1 MAKAAKASDGGDA
14 ARAGDER
21 LDREAWIAAGLD
33 ALEEGGTDA
42 VSASALAKR
51 LGVTRG
57 SFYWHFASRDELLRA
72 VLERWERDHSDAV
85 LDALAA
91 VADPRERLRLLLDA
105 ATSKPPSLFIRL
117 LAAQTREPL
126 AAEILNRSR
135 GRRVDFLARAFR
147 DTGLAPAAARRR
159 ALAVYAAYVGLA
171 QLVSADET
179 LLAGRERS
187 AFARELAAMLV
198 PPHAP

>member
-1 MAKAAKASDGGDA
+1 MANA
-14 ARAGDER
+14 ARQER
-21 LDREAWIAAGLD
+21 LDRETWIAAGLD
-33 ALEEGGTDA
+33 ALEAGGTEA
-42 VSASALAKR
+42 VSASALAKA

-57 SFYWHFASRDELLRA
+57 SFYWHFDSRDALLRA
-72 VLERWERDHSDAV
+72 VLERWEHDHSDAV

-91 VADPRERLRLLLDA
+91 VRDPRERLRLLVDA

-135 GRRVDFLARAFR
+135 ARRVDFLARAYR
-147 DTGLAPAAARRR
+147 DAGLKPAAARRR
-159 ALAVYAAYVGLA
+159 ALAVYAAYVGIA
-171 QLVSADET
+171 QLLSADET

-187 AFARELAAMLV
+187 AFARELAAMVV
-198 PPHAP
+198 PD

>member
-1 MAKAAKASDGGDA
+1 MAKAG
-14 ARAGDER
+14 ER
-21 LDREAWIAAGLD
+21 LDREAWIGAGLD
-33 ALEEGGTDA
+33 ALERGGTDA
-42 VSASALAKR
+42 VSASALAQA

-57 SFYWHFASRDELLRA
+57 SFYWHFASRDELLEA

-91 VADPRERLRLLLDA
+91 VADPRERLRLLVDA

-117 LAAQTREPL
+117 LEAQTREP
-126 AAEILNRSR
+126 AAATVLNRSR
-135 GRRVDFLARAFR
+135 ARRVDFLARAFR
-147 DTGLAPAAARRR
+147 ELGLRPAAARRR

-187 AFARELAAMLV
+187 AFARELAAMVV
-198 PPHAP
+198 PA